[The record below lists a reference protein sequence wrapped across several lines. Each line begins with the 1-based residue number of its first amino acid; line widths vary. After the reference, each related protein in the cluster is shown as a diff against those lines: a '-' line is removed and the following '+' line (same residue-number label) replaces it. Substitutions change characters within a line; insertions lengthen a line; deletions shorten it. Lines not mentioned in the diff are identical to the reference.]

1 MNLSLQTQK
10 IGNVAVIRCRGRLVV
25 GAETQLL
32 QAEVDKW
39 SLETKKILLQLGE
52 VTYLDSGALGAL
64 VRLHG
69 SLRAHHGDLKLCQV
83 SPFVHTV
90 LKATNLLGVLHPHQ
104 DETSALSAFSQ
115 RAVVASAGTGKN
127 ASPNGTRVLCV
138 DPSSDVL
145 SYMAA
150 ILQRAGFEVQSTRYL
165 SDAMTLSTVSRPHAI
180 VCGPGVQ
187 TTGAAYEKFRR
198 LDSRS
203 PFLMLPAD
211 FHTSDAGDAGLD
223 LVQRVQALLPPPA

>member
-10 IGNVAVIRCRGRLVV
+10 MGNVAVIRCRGRLVV

-32 QAEVDKW
+32 QAEIDKW
-39 SLETKKILLQLGE
+39 SLETKKFLLQLGE

-83 SPFVHTV
+83 SPFVDTV
-90 LKATNLLGVLHPHQ
+90 LKATNLLGVLRPYE
-104 DETSALSAFSQ
+104 DEVAALAAFNQRPADAGPARNAVSA
-115 RAVVASAGTGKN
+115 
-127 ASPNGTRVLCV
+127 RVLCV

-150 ILQRAGFEVQSTRYL
+150 VLQRAGFEVQSTRYL

-223 LVQRVQALLPPPA
+223 LVQRVQALLLPPPA